1 MVFLA
6 RSLALA
12 IIFLALQTNEAKNT
26 CSVYRCSAR
35 GPDIRFPFWTAA
47 QPRHCGYPGFK
58 LSCNGSNTVLQLPS
72 YGEVLV
78 TSISYT
84 LNRLTIVGPRNCIE
98 GLLLQFNSSA
108 TPFNYESM
116 DPPYGHYVYAVD
128 SSTQLGLLP
137 QSCQRIHTLVV
148 PYYFRHGYGYFD
160 YDTPEIADEP
170 YCFSRNYNSCLFL
183 SWSVPGCE
191 FGCLN
196 CGFKSSTSNKTLCF
210 DPYPP
215 YNGGFIFDNNSG
227 KSTKH
232 LMIIGICTAF
242 VFITVA
248 IATMFS
254 VYYFRKRGKEKEMEN
269 QMNVERF
276 LEDYK
281 SLGPKRYSYAHIKKI
296 TNHFKIKLG
305 EGGYGSVFKGSLPN
319 GQQVAVKVLKKD
331 SRNDGRE
338 FINEV
343 GTIGRVHHVNVVRL
357 LGFCA
362 DGVRRALIYEL
373 MPNESLAKFI
383 SSVTVRRDSL
393 SWGKLQ
399 DIAVGIARGM
409 EYLHQ
414 GCNQRI
420 LHFDIKP
427 HNILLDENFIPKIS
441 DFGLA
446 KLCSKEH
453 SAVSITAARGTIG
466 YIAPE
471 VLSRNFGNVSY
482 KSDVYSF
489 GMLLLEMVGER
500 KNKNGIMDDTLALSM
515 YNRLCQEEKTGQEIA
530 GEEDASIARK
540 LTIVA
545 LWCIQWYPVDRPS
558 MKIVVQMLEG
568 SMESLEMAPNPFAYM
583 STAPSIELANVPF
596 PSHASNLHAISEE
609 EEETKVE

>member
-116 DPPYGHYVYAVD
+116 DPPY
-128 SSTQLGLLP
+128 
-137 QSCQRIHTLVV
+137 
-148 PYYFRHGYGYFD
+148 
-160 YDTPEIADEP
+160 
-170 YCFSRNYNSCLFL
+170 
-183 SWSVPGCE
+183 
-191 FGCLN
+191 
-196 CGFKSSTSNKTLCF
+196 
-210 DPYPP
+210 
-215 YNGGFIFDNNSG
+215 G